1 MFYQAQDLDMCVA
14 IISLDSRVNEI
25 KKTHKRIE
33 FLSKNYPSIIV
44 VPEHSKIDITDIN
57 IDNTPLFRGGNC
69 ITSMFDIAIE
79 NSMKPW
85 VYLIFAGTTILQ
97 KIDVK
102 LSRYVDSEKDVLF
115 PVVDRIWNFVDGSIN
130 GILINQK
137 FHASVGHFG
146 SGNPLKVTKLN
157 WADRALQQ
165 GVRFKA
171 IVGAF
176 SI

>member
-1 MFYQAQDLDMCVA
+1 MFYQAKDLDLCVA
-14 IISLDSRVNEI
+14 IISLNSNANEI

-33 FLSKNYPSIIV
+33 FLSKNYPSIVV
-44 VPEHSKIDITDIN
+44 VPENSNLDITEIN
-57 IDNTPLFRGGNC
+57 ISDTPLFKGGTC

-79 NSMKPW
+79 NSLCPW

-102 LSRYVDSEKDVLF
+102 LSRYIESENDVLF
-115 PVVDRIWNFVDGSIN
+115 PVVDRIWNFIDGSIN
-130 GILINQK
+130 GILINQN
-137 FHASVGHFG
+137 FHAAVGNFG

-157 WADRALQQ
+157 WAERALEK
-165 GVRFKA
+165 GVNFKA

>member
-1 MFYQAQDLDMCVA
+1 MYYQAKDLDLCVA
-14 IISLDSRVNEI
+14 IISLNSNLNEI

-33 FLSKNYPSIIV
+33 FLSKNHPAIVV
-44 VPEHSKIDITDIN
+44 VPENSNLSVEDIN
-57 IDNTPLFRGGNC
+57 VANVPLFKGGNC

-79 NSMKPW
+79 NSIKPW
-85 VYLIFAGTTILQ
+85 VYLVFAGTTILQ

-102 LSRYVDSEKDVLF
+102 LSRYVENESDVLF
-115 PVVDRIWNFVDGSIN
+115 PVVDRIWNFIDGSIN

-137 FHASVGHFG
+137 FHASVGNFG

-157 WADRALQQ
+157 WAERALEK
-165 GVRFKA
+165 GVNFKA